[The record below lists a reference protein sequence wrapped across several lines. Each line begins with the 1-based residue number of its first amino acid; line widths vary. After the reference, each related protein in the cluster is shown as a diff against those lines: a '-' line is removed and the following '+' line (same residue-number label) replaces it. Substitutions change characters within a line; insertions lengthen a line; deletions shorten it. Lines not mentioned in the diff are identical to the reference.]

1 MVSALISYLLFKGTD
16 EKCVVSIIFNCR
28 LKPELMDDCRLY
40 EGIHQE
46 RGGARNGEGR
56 GEGWREEGRQCL
68 SLEKTNA
75 SKIPSCDYNP
85 LFFSGKG
92 REKVFLNNTSQKHPF

>member
-46 RGGARNGEGR
+46 RGGARDGEGR
-56 GEGWREEGRQCL
+56 GEGWGEEGRQCL
-68 SLEKTNA
+68 SLKKRMQVKFLLVIITR
-75 SKIPSCDYNP
+75 
-85 LFFSGKG
+85 FFSGEG
-92 REKVFLNNTSQKHPF
+92 REEVFLNNTSQKLPF

>member
-46 RGGARNGEGR
+46 RGGRGMEKGGVRGGER
-56 GEGWREEGRQCL
+56 RVDNVL
-68 SLEKTNA
+68 A
-75 SKIPSCDYNP
+75 
-85 LFFSGKG
+85 
-92 REKVFLNNTSQKHPF
+92 